1 MREILVAT
9 ANKGK
14 LREIGEILRLLP
26 VQLSSLADYWDP
38 VPAIPETGTTFR
50 ENALQKASWVF
61 RNMNRPH
68 NAPWILA
75 DDSGLEVDA
84 LNGMP
89 GVRSARFAGDTVD
102 TAANN
107 KKLLELLAAVPAGRR
122 AARFRCAMALMTS
135 SAGDCFEAEGV
146 CEGTIAFSESGTGGF
161 GYDPLFV
168 PDGFSK
174 TFAELEP
181 AEKHAISHRGRALEK
196 VRSYCHETLS

>member
-135 SAGDCFEAEGV
+135 SAGDCFEA
-146 CEGTIAFSESGTGGF
+146 
-161 GYDPLFV
+161 
-168 PDGFSK
+168 
-174 TFAELEP
+174 
-181 AEKHAISHRGRALEK
+181 
-196 VRSYCHETLS
+196 

>member
-14 LREIGEILRLLP
+14 LREIGEILRMLP
-26 VQLSSLADYWDP
+26 VKLSSLADYWDP
-38 VPAIPETGTTFR
+38 VPTIPETGTTFH
-50 ENALQKASWVF
+50 ENALQKAVWVS
-61 RNMNRPH
+61 RYMNMRRKV
-68 NAPWILA
+68 PWILA

-84 LNGMP
+84 LNGLP
-89 GVRSARFAGDTVD
+89 GVRSARFAGDAVD

-107 KKLLELLAAVPAGRR
+107 KKLLELLAKVPSGRR
-122 AARFRCAMALMTS
+122 AARFRCAAVLMTS
-135 SAGDCFEAEGV
+135 LRDYFEAEGV

-168 PDGFSK
+168 PEGFSK

-196 VRSYCHETLS
+196 VRNYCHETLS